1 VPTTTTW
8 SLPPHSAAKHE
19 MLRRYLEVWYAKL
32 ASTGARRRGSQLNY
46 IDAFAGP
53 GIFDGGEPGSP
64 IIALTTLL
72 EHRAFANWAGVR
84 FLFYFVDADAE
95 RCRSL
100 EDRVAAMWAH
110 RDSGRPRNIT
120 VQIVNKSFFDTVAD
134 LVEISISR
142 GGTSFSVPTFAF
154 VDPFG
159 FSDLPIA
166 NLCSLLRTGS
176 CEVLFTFMFND
187 INRFFTFQNEK
198 LRAHLKMLFD
208 FDEFPLV
215 EGLSARERE
224 ALLNAHIEQVFR
236 RRGDFEYVRSFK
248 MEGLTD
254 RTLYSLFFATH
265 RIEGLEVMKDVMWK
279 IDPAEGRRFSD
290 RLADQPSLF
299 EGQPNYEELKQLVL
313 KRLMLSAMTITEL
326 ENFVTTDTD
335 FKSSH
340 LKTHVLKPLEHEG
353 QIVVTS
359 TNPQRRRGTFA
370 DGCTFALAEKAS

>member
-1 VPTTTTW
+1 VPNTTTW
-8 SLPPHSAAKHE
+8 PLPLHSAAKHE

-53 GIFDGGEPGSP
+53 GIFDRGEPGSP
-64 IIALTTLL
+64 IVALTALIN
-72 EHRAFANWAGVR
+72 HRAFANWSGVK
-84 FLFYFVDADAE
+84 FLFYFVEADTE
-95 RCRSL
+95 RCQSL
-100 EDRVAAMWAH
+100 KDQVAALWA
-110 RDSGRPRNIT
+110 RRNGGRPRNVT
-120 VQIVNKSFFDTVAD
+120 VQIVNKSFLDTVSD
-134 LVEISISR
+134 LVEI
-142 GGTSFSVPTFAF
+142 SVPTFAF

-166 NLCSLLRTGS
+166 GLCSLLRTGS
-176 CEVLFTFMFND
+176 CEVLFTFMYND

-198 LRAHLKMLFD
+198 HQAHLKMLFD
-208 FDEFPLV
+208 FDEFPSV

-236 RRGDFEYVRSFK
+236 RRGDFEHVRSFK

-313 KRLMLSAMTITEL
+313 KRLATSKLAIKEL
-326 ENFVTTDTD
+326 ENFVTTDTN

-340 LKTHVLKPLEHEG
+340 LKTNVLKPLEREG

-359 TNPQRRRGTFA
+359 TNPNRRSFTFA
-370 DGCTFALAEKAS
+370 DGCTIALAEKAS